1 MDSWRCRTSCSSCK
15 RNQKVGDIHQLNR
28 DLKCRICL
36 PSPIPCLR
44 VGPRSWSPYKPLFK
58 HVSVWSHLDLVLH
71 EFLHAT
77 INESNRQT
85 QKSEGRL
92 MVEVHLQPLH
102 AGVTHLH
109 LWISQGHALWILCTS
124 RSIVPPNWW
133 SCPAGFNSRL
143 YHFECKV
150 TVGCSRNILA
160 DPTPRILVRTGLNG
174 VGKSLDMTMRQKQRM
189 LLLVPT
195 SEHDTTIG
203 FQNHLE
209 TQATSYC
216 RPDLCWPIQV
226 FSTQVLWSFW
236 SS

>member
-1 MDSWRCRTSCSSCK
+1 MPQGRASFLISLQTSVQTCFSHFQS
-15 RNQKVGDIHQLNR
+15 
-28 DLKCRICL
+28 DLTWTLYYMSFCMPQSMSQTVKHRQT
-36 PSPIPCLR
+36 
-44 VGPRSWSPYKPLFK
+44 VKPRSP
-58 HVSVWSHLDLVLH
+58 
-71 EFLHAT
+71 
-77 INESNRQT
+77 N
-85 QKSEGRL
+85 GRL
-92 MVEVHLQPLH
+92 MVKVHLQPLH

-124 RSIVPPNWW
+124 RSILPPNWW

-189 LLLVPT
+189 SLLVPT

-226 FSTQVLWSFW
+226 FCTQVLWSFW